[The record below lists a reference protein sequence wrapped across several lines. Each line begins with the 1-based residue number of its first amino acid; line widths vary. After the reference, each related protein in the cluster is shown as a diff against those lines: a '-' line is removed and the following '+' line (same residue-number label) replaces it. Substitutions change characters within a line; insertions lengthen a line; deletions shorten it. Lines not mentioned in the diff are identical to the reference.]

1 MCTKEGPGDAMTVSR
16 QPITIIIA
24 LLCICLALPVVA
36 GELDKVQR
44 LVEDGEYQ
52 QAQAKIQV
60 YLSKQPENKRALFL
74 HALTQQ
80 KLGQTDDAIRSYEA
94 LTLSQPKSPEAWNNL
109 AVLYA
114 AKGQH
119 NKARDALL
127 SAINSHPSYA
137 TAYENLGNIYAKMA
151 VSAYNRALDTGKN
164 DQAGPIELANID
176 NLPQEHLP
184 VLPASTTLATVPVV
198 PATTVKTNTASP
210 ATTDINKDIEIR
222 DITDTVN
229 GWVNAWSAQNVDG
242 YLAYY
247 APEFKPAG
255 GMPRRQWENQR
266 RDRLKKPR
274 FIKVTIRN
282 TDVFLIDQQ
291 SARFSFE
298 QAYKS
303 DRYSDTSRKTL
314 VLKKVNGQ
322 WQILREYAEG

>member
-1 MCTKEGPGDAMTVSR
+1 M
-16 QPITIIIA
+16 
-24 LLCICLALPVVA
+24 LCISHALPVVA

-44 LVEDGEYQ
+44 LVEDGKYQ
-52 QAQAKIQV
+52 QAQAKAQV
-60 YLSKQPENKRALFL
+60 YLSKQPDSKRALFL

-80 KLGQTDDAIRSYEA
+80 KLGQNNEAIKSYEA
-94 LTLSQPKSPEAWNNL
+94 LTISQPKSPEAWNNL

-151 VSAYNRALDTGKN
+151 VSAYNRALDTGKK
-164 DQAGPIELANID
+164 DQAGPIELANI
-176 NLPQEHLP
+176 NSLP
-184 VLPASTTLATVPVV
+184 VERLPVMPASSTLATAAVV
-198 PATTVKTNTASP
+198 PAPPPVP
-210 ATTDINKDIEIR
+210 ATAAGSATTNGNKDIEIR
-222 DITDTVN
+222 NITDTVN

-274 FIKVTIRN
+274 FIKITIRN
-282 TDVFLIDQQ
+282 TDVFLIDPQ

-303 DRYSDTSRKTL
+303 DRFSDTSRKTL

>member
-1 MCTKEGPGDAMTVSR
+1 MTVLR
-16 QPITIIIA
+16 HPITSIIA
-24 LLCICLALPVVA
+24 LLCISHALPVVA
-36 GELDKVQR
+36 GELDKAQR
-44 LVEDGEYQ
+44 LVEDGKYR
-52 QAQAKIQV
+52 QAQAKVQV
-60 YLSKQPENKRALFL
+60 YLSKQPDNKRALFL
-74 HALTQQ
+74 RALTQQ
-80 KLGQTDDAIRSYEA
+80 KLGQTSEAIRSYEA
-94 LTLSQPKSPEAWNNL
+94 LTISQPKSPEAWNNL

-151 VSAYNRALDTGKN
+151 VSAYNRALDTGKKE
-164 DQAGPIELANID
+164 QAGPIELANI
-176 NLPQEHLP
+176 NSLPGERLP
-184 VLPASTTLATVPVV
+184 VM
-198 PATTVKTNTASP
+198 PATSTLTTAAVAPVQPAPAAAASSGTTNLNN
-210 ATTDINKDIEIR
+210 DVEIR
-222 DITDTVN
+222 NITDTVN
-229 GWVNAWSAQNVDG
+229 GWVNAWSAQNIDG

-255 GMPRRQWENQR
+255 GIPRRQWENQR
-266 RDRLKKPR
+266 RVRLKKPR
-274 FIKVTIRN
+274 FIKITIRN
-282 TDVFLIDQQ
+282 KDVFLIDPQ

-303 DRYSDTSRKTL
+303 DRFSDTSRKTL